1 MYIDVNEKK
10 MNSPNLSVKY
20 KVVKFIALKNFYCL
34 AYFNTMQHWWVSSCS
49 DIDHVTRQ
57 KWDQEYITKQIV

>member
-1 MYIDVNEKK
+1 

-57 KWDQEYITKQIV
+57 KWD